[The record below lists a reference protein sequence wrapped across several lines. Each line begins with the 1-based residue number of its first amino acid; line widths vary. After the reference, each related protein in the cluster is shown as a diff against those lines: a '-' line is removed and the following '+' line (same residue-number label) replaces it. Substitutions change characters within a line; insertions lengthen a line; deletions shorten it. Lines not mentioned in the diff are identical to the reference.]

1 MNPSVFAPRIDS
13 ILGPAVL
20 SGIPADSRWRATLAS
35 VRPEPGVEE
44 LVVSLEADGVLPPP
58 RCALSLRVPIRDA
71 VSCWTPQHVHFEMP
85 LPWTKAE
92 IGANA
97 ARDLPLYANVG
108 PDGASRFVLACSEC
122 VRRVAFR
129 GVVDEFGSDE
139 EFTLTFFAEP
149 EEPLSRWSARV
160 RLDLRRRPFH
170 EALRDG
176 ADWIR
181 AAAAP
186 FVAAPLP
193 VPEAARRPWYST
205 WYAYHHE
212 LSTGA
217 VLAEARAA
225 RRLGMRGLLLDSG
238 WDLRRPKKGFAPE
251 NPSKIGDWIPAAAKI
266 PDMAELVR
274 GVHREGLAFALWYAL
289 PFVGEHSRAWA
300 KWCDRMLWVRPWG
313 GGRVGILDPRF
324 PEVREHLASLLARA
338 VRDWGLDGLKLDFI
352 DSWERRDFAPSRAPG
367 AETAPNLPVAAAGAA
382 APSAS
387 SAAVPPDGRDLQSVP
402 QAVVRCLDL
411 ILRRV
416 RAVRPDILVEFRQG
430 YVGPAVLPYCN
441 MVRAS
446 DCPSCIATNRIK
458 TVDLRLTSAPAVV
471 HGDML
476 EWDLSGTA
484 EEAALQF
491 LATLF
496 AVPQVSV
503 RLADLPPRHRAML
516 RFWLRFWNAHRDTLL
531 GADFRPLHPE
541 GVYPVVAA
549 ASAGEAVSAVYQ
561 SGAVAD
567 VWPNAAL
574 AGFVANATSSD
585 RLVLRFSRKPKSV
598 EVFDCAG
605 RRVAESAPRHAGL
618 CEVAVPPAGLL
629 AAR

>member
-1 MNPSVFAPRIDS
+1 MKTTPPIPVIESL
-13 ILGPAVL
+13 LGPVAL
-20 SGIPADSRWRATLAS
+20 RGAESDPRWRATLAS
-35 VRPEPGVEE
+35 LRPEPGVEE
-44 LVVSLEADGVLPPP
+44 LVVSLEADAPLPPP
-58 RCALSLRVPIRDA
+58 RCALELRVPIRDA

-108 PDGASRFVLACSEC
+108 PDGASRFALACSEC
-122 VRRVAFR
+122 VRRVAIR
-129 GVVDEFGSDE
+129 GVTDEYGADE
-139 EFTLTFFAEP
+139 ELTVAFFTEP
-149 EEPLSRWSARV
+149 EDPLSRWSARV

-170 EALRDG
+170 ETMREAS
-176 ADWIR
+176 DWIR
-181 AAAAP
+181 AHASPRPAP
-186 FVAAPLP
+186 ARP

-205 WYAYHHE
+205 WYAYHHA
-212 LSTGA
+212 LTADA

-251 NPSKIGDWIPAAAKI
+251 NPSKLGDWIPAAAKI
-266 PDMAELVR
+266 PDMAALVR

-300 KWCDRMLWVRPWG
+300 RWRDRLLWVRPWG
-313 GGRVGILDPRF
+313 GGRVGVLDPRF

-338 VRDWGLDGLKLDFI
+338 VGEWGLDGLKLDFI

-367 AETAPNLPVAAAGAA
+367 AEAAPNLPVAAAGAPSGTAPAA
-382 APSAS
+382 APSG
-387 SAAVPPDGRDLQSVP
+387 GRDLVSVP

-416 RAVRPDILVEFRQG
+416 RAVRPDALVEFRQG

-446 DCPSCIATNRIK
+446 DCPSCLATNRIK
-458 TVDLRLTSAPAVV
+458 TADLRLTSGDVAAV

-476 EWDLSGTA
+476 EWDLAAPA
-484 EEAALQF
+484 ETAALQ
-491 LATLF
+491 LLSTLF

-531 GADFRPLHPE
+531 GADVRPLHPE
-541 GVYPVVAA
+541 GAYPVVAA
-549 ASAGEAVSAVYQ
+549 VGAGEAVSAVYQ
-561 SGAVAD
+561 SGVAAD
-567 VWPNAAL
+567 VWPDGAR
-574 AGFVANATSSD
+574 AGFVANATTGD
-585 RLVLRFSRKPKSV
+585 RLVLRFARAPKAV

-605 RRVAESAPRHAGL
+605 RRVAGSAPRRAGL
-618 CEVAVPPAGLL
+618 WEAAVPPGGLL

>member
-1 MNPSVFAPRIDS
+1 MNNESTPSIDS
-13 ILGPAVL
+13 ILGFVSLAGVETSP
-20 SGIPADSRWRATLAS
+20 RWRAALAS

-44 LVVSLEADGVLPPP
+44 LVVSLEADEALPPP
-58 RCALSLRVPIRDA
+58 RCSLAFRAPIRDV

-92 IGANA
+92 IGSNA

-108 PDGASRFVLACSEC
+108 PDGETRLVLACSEC
-122 VRRVAFR
+122 VRRVAIR

-139 EFTLTFFAEP
+139 DLSVTFFSEP
-149 EEPLSRWSARV
+149 EEPLARWTARIRIDV
-160 RLDLRRRPFH
+160 RHRPFH
-170 EALRDG
+170 ESMREAS
-176 ADWIR
+176 DWIR
-181 AAAAP
+181 AHASP
-186 FVAAPLP
+186 RPESPIP
-193 VPEAARRPWYST
+193 VPEVARRPWYST

-212 LSTGA
+212 LSPA
-217 VLAEARAA
+217 ALLAEARAA
-225 RRLGMRGLLLDSG
+225 RKLGMRGMLLDSG

-266 PDMAELVR
+266 PDMAALVR
-274 GVHREGLAFALWYAL
+274 GVHSEGLAFALWYAL

-300 KWCDRMLWVRPWG
+300 KWRDRMLWVRPWG
-313 GGRVGILDPRF
+313 GSRVGILDPRF
-324 PEVREHLASLLARA
+324 PEVREHLASMLARA
-338 VRDWGLDGLKLDFI
+338 VREWDLDGLKLDFI

-367 AETAPNLPVAAAGAA
+367 AETAPNLPVAVGASAESAQAAV
-382 APSAS
+382 APS
-387 SAAVPPDGRDLQSVP
+387 DGRDLISVP

-416 RAVRPDILVEFRQG
+416 RAVRPDVLVEFRQG
-430 YVGPAVLPYCN
+430 YIGPAVLPYCN

-458 TVDLRLTSAPAVV
+458 TADLRLTSAPAAV

-496 AVPQVSV
+496 AVPQISV
-503 RLADLPPRHRAML
+503 RLEALPPRHRAML
-516 RFWLRFWNAHRDTLL
+516 RFWLRFWNAHRETLL
-531 GADFRPLHPE
+531 GSDFRPLHPE
-541 GVYPVVAA
+541 AAYPVVA
-549 ASAGEAVSAVYQ
+549 SAGAGETVSAVYQ

-567 VWPNAAL
+567 VWLGGAR
-574 AGFVANATSSD
+574 AGFVANATSAD
-585 RLVLRFSRKPKSV
+585 RLVLRFARKPSSV
-598 EVFDCAG
+598 EVFDCTG
-605 RRVAESAPRHAGL
+605 HRVEGSAPRHAGL
-618 CEVAVPPAGLL
+618 CEITVPPAGLL
-629 AAR
+629 AARC